1 MEEIDLKELLMLF
14 WQKKVKIILILA
26 IFTVLGIIYTET
38 CITPMYTS
46 STTLVLATS
55 EDETSKSANTITTT
69 DITLNSKL
77 ISTYSELVKSNNVI
91 RQVISNLG
99 IDLEEE
105 NLRKNIKVTSVTDTE
120 LIKISVSNESAQN
133 AAKIAN
139 EISKVFIEKVS
150 EIYNIKNVHIVDNA
164 EISETPS
171 NVNKPKDIGMFTCIG
186 IVVSVLYVIIA
197 NMFDTTIKTEEE
209 IEKEFKIPVLCSIPL
224 HNFNDEK
231 GGGKKK

>member
-14 WQKKVKIILILA
+14 WHKKVKIILILA

-38 CITPMYTS
+38 CVTPIYTS

-55 EDETSKSANTITTT
+55 EDETDQTTNTITTT

-77 ISTYSELVKSNNVI
+77 VSTYSELVKSNNVI

-99 IDLEEE
+99 INLDEE
-105 NLRKNIKVTSVTDTE
+105 NLRKNISVASVTDTE
-120 LIKISVSNESAQN
+120 LIKISVSNESAED

-150 EIYNIKNVHIVDNA
+150 EIYNIKNVHIVDSA
-164 EISETPS
+164 EISDLPS
-171 NVNKPKDIGMFTCIG
+171 NVNKVKDIGMFACIG
-186 IVVSVLYVIIA
+186 IAVAVLYVIIA

-209 IEKEFKIPVLCSIPL
+209 IEKEFNIPVLCSIPL
-224 HNFNDEK
+224 HDFDDKK

>member
-14 WQKKVKIILILA
+14 WHKKVKIILIIA
-26 IFTVLGIIYTET
+26 IFTVIGIIYTET
-38 CITPMYTS
+38 GIIPMYTS

-55 EDETSKSANTITTT
+55 EDETSQSTNTITTT

-99 IDLEEE
+99 INLEEE
-105 NLRKNIKVTSVTDTE
+105 NLRKNILVTSVTDTE
-120 LIKISVSNESAQN
+120 LIKISVSNESAEN

-150 EIYNIKNVHIVDNA
+150 EIYNIKNVHIVDSA
-164 EISETPS
+164 EISGVPS
-171 NVNKPKDIGMFTCIG
+171 NVNKARDVGMFAFIG
-186 IVVSVLYVIIA
+186 IIVSVLYVIIA

-224 HNFNDEK
+224 HNFDDER
-231 GGGKKK
+231 GGKKK

>member
-14 WQKKVKIILILA
+14 WHKKVKIILILA

-55 EDETSKSANTITTT
+55 EDETSQTTNTITTT

-99 IDLEEE
+99 INLEEE
-105 NLRKNIKVTSVTDTE
+105 NLRKNISVTSVTDTE
-120 LIKISVSNESAQN
+120 LIKISVSNENAEN
-133 AAKIAN
+133 AARIAN
-139 EISKVFIEKVS
+139 EISSVFIEKVS
-150 EIYNIKNVHIVDNA
+150 EIYNIKNVHIVDSA
-164 EISETPS
+164 EISEEPS
-171 NVNKPKDIGMFTCIG
+171 NINKIRDIGMFACIG
-186 IVVSVLYVIIA
+186 IIVSVLYVIVA
-197 NMFDTTIKTEEE
+197 NMLDTTIKTEEE

-224 HNFNDEK
+224 HDFNDKK